1 MNAALGGVFLLSI
14 FLLEGMTD
22 FVWYVFLFI
31 GAVVLFAIVVFLFA
45 FGKLWLQALSSGC
58 HVRVLDFV
66 GMYLRR
72 VSPRV
77 IIDTLVMATKA
88 GIPVDIDKL
97 QAHVLARGNVRS
109 VVQAL
114 VAASRARINLTF
126 ERGAAIDLAGRDVLD
141 AVRTSVNPKV
151 IDCPNPARGQPTI
164 DGVSKNGI
172 QLRTRARV
180 TVRTNLDRLVGGATE
195 ETVIAR
201 VGQGIVAAIGMAE
214 DHKEVLAN
222 PSRISKLVLSEGL
235 DAGTAFE
242 IVSIDIADINVGE
255 NIGAKLLTDQAE
267 AQKRQAQAEADPELA
282 RRLEALEQGIASQR
296 AREEDAFIERSKAHH
311 LQVAQQSAE
320 KFPHL
325 AAFAREFPDRARD
338 GIMAVLVEECQR
350 IGRPVDISTAYGII
364 ERELS
369 ARYELSPRADGK
381 TNGEKGT
388 TGSAPDAGRETSKE
402 PPKPETA
409 IAPATVPAALAST
422 PGSANRPET
431 PEEERARQI
440 RELDAM
446 GFFS

>member
-1 MNAALGGVFLLSI
+1 MTTPAAPVTTEASAAPAPAAAASASSNEAAALAMLGFSEPEAPKPEKAPPEPAKAAPEADAKADDDDGDPLDDKHYSEEALNTPEKRAAARARLFKHLNAVKEMTRKAHRAHGAAEVRERKVLKREADVVGREQRVELVERAQAKAIEDMSSGDTQRFLT
-14 FLLEGMTD
+14 G
-22 FVWYVFLFI
+22 
-31 GAVVLFAIVVFLFA
+31 FA
-45 FGKLWLQALSSGC
+45 ALS
-58 HVRVLDFV
+58 
-66 GMYLRR
+66 
-72 VSPRV
+72 
-77 IIDTLVMATKA
+77 KA
-88 GIPVDIDKL
+88 GDP
-97 QAHVLARGNVRS
+97 
-109 VVQAL
+109 
-114 VAASRARINLTF
+114 
-126 ERGAAIDLAGRDVLD
+126 AGFWRDVSL
-141 AVRTSVNPKV
+141 SLLKNEP
-151 IDCPNPARGQPTI
+151 
-164 DGVSKNGI
+164 VS
-172 QLRTRARV
+172 A
-180 TVRTNLDRLVGGATE
+180 
-195 ETVIAR
+195 
-201 VGQGIVAAIGMAE
+201 
-214 DHKEVLAN
+214 
-222 PSRISKLVLSEGL
+222 
-235 DAGTAFE
+235 
-242 IVSIDIADINVGE
+242 
-255 NIGAKLLTDQAE
+255 
-267 AQKRQAQAEADPELA
+267 KRQAQAEADPELA